1 LGHVV
6 SPEGITVDPN
16 NVKEALDWKPRT
28 TVSEVRNFLG
38 LASYYQRFIPN
49 FSKIVKSVTELLKKE
64 NKYV

>member
-1 LGHVV
+1 VV

-38 LASYYQRFIPN
+38 LAGYYQRFIPN

>member
-1 LGHVV
+1 VV
-6 SPEGITVDPN
+6 SPERITVDPN

-38 LASYYQRFIPN
+38 LAGYYQRFIPN

>member
-1 LGHVV
+1 VV

-28 TVSEVRNFLG
+28 TVSEVWNFLG
-38 LASYYQRFIPN
+38 LAGYYQRFIPN
-49 FSKIVKSVTELLKKE
+49 FSKIMKSVTELLKKE

>member
-1 LGHVV
+1 VV

-28 TVSEVRNFLG
+28 TVSELRNFLG
-38 LASYYQRFIPN
+38 LAGYYQRFIPN